1 MQLRPMLQRKK
12 APTMTINHRIWS
24 VAAATIC
31 LSACT
36 ANDTGLG
43 NAVRTNYAAQ
53 IVDPEPEYSE
63 TMVTDGNQSAGA
75 QERYRNGSVKKPV
88 GVKTTETISGG
99 SGTGSSSG
107 GI

>member
-1 MQLRPMLQRKK
+1 MIIDRK
-12 APTMTINHRIWS
+12 IIF
-24 VAAATIC
+24 VAAVATC
-31 LSACT
+31 LTGCT

-43 NAVRTNYAAQ
+43 NAVRSNYAAQ
-53 IVDPEPEYSE
+53 IVDPEPEHSE
-63 TMVTDGNQSAGA
+63 TMVADGNQSASA
-75 QERYRNGSVKKPV
+75 QERYRNGAVKKPV